1 VLINF
6 FLFVSVLFLLSGLA
20 LDAGMLELRKL
31 QLQHA
36 ADAAALGAIYEKAR
50 GNAGWAAAGAAD
62 AALNGFTNGVNG
74 VTVSVVSPPTSGAY
88 AGNAANIQAT
98 VTQSYHTAFMGLIT
112 GGATASPGTLS
123 VAAGSYYSD
132 CVYIMGPGSS
142 YFTLAVDGNSGFYS
156 GCNIYVN
163 STSLA
168 VLNNYGS
175 TLQATGGSSIKLH
188 SPTTAGNLF
197 WGTTSPSA
205 TYNVL
210 SQSDPFAYETAPVFS
225 SCPQH
230 PTPTNISSAS
240 GTVTLNPG
248 TYCGGI
254 NINASTVNF
263 NQGLYIVT
271 GGMTWQN
278 GSTITSSGNGVTFFL
293 TTGGGYS
300 YGNFNINNS
309 TVTLSAP
316 TSTAYGGITG
326 IVVFGDRNWSN
337 QGNQGVSISASYVT
351 TDGIWYVLNT
361 GIYNANSTLRGTSYL
376 GLVVDNIKTTGA
388 TFTIPT
394 PNYSTLTGG
403 SPFEGSTYGS
413 LVQ

>member
-1 VLINF
+1 
-6 FLFVSVLFLLSGLA
+6 
-20 LDAGMLELRKL
+20 MLELRKL

-50 GNAGWAAAGAAD
+50 GNTGWAAAGAAD

-74 VTVSVVSPPTSGAY
+74 VTVSVVSPPTSGSY
-88 AGNAANIQAT
+88 AGNAADIQAT

-112 GGATASPGTLS
+112 GGAYASPGTLS

-142 YFTLAVDGNSGFYS
+142 YFTLDLDGISGLVA

-163 STSLA
+163 STA
-168 VLNNYGS
+168 FTVLNNTGS
-175 TLQATGGSSIKLH
+175 TLEATGGSSIKLH
-188 SPTTAGNLF
+188 APTASGSIF
-197 WGTTSPSA
+197 WGTTSPAASFGA
-205 TYNVL
+205 L
-210 SQSDPFAYETAPVFS
+210 SESDPFAYETAPVFS

-230 PTPTNISSAS
+230 PSPTSISSAS

-248 TYCGGI
+248 SYCGGI

-263 NQGLYIVT
+263 NPGLYIVT

-278 GSTITSSGNGVTFFL
+278 GSTITGTGVTFYL

-300 YGNFNINNS
+300 YGNFNIDNS

-316 TSTAYGGITG
+316 TSTSGGGITG

-337 QGNQGVSISASYVT
+337 PGNQGVSIEASYVT
-351 TDGIWYVLNT
+351 TNGIWYVLNT
-361 GIYNANSTLRGTSYL
+361 GIYNLNSTLRGTTYL
-376 GLVVDNIKTTGA
+376 GLVVDNIKTSGA

-394 PNYSTLTGG
+394 PNYATLSGG

-413 LVQ
+413 LIQ